1 MSWALAIG
9 LALAV
14 FAAMA
19 FALRLPRAAC
29 TSALAAL
36 ALGLAGYASQGEPG
50 LAGAPKEAA
59 PALDGVGES
68 MVELRRTILP
78 ARFHSRNNRLITAD
92 ALARRDRPA
101 DAATLLRGAVRES
114 PRDSELW
121 LALGNAL
128 MAATDGVMTPAAQ
141 YAYRRAE
148 ELAPESPGAPFFV
161 GIAELQASQF
171 IEARQLWEEAARR
184 APEGSDE
191 RAAIE
196 ERIAR
201 LDNVLRQVFAAQEA
215 QQAQQAQEAERG
227 GE

>member
-1 MSWALAIG
+1 MSWVLAIG
-9 LALAV
+9 LAVAA

-19 FALRLPRAAC
+19 FVLRLPRATW

-36 ALGLAGYASQGEPG
+36 ALGLAGYALQGEPG
-50 LAGAPKEAA
+50 LAGTPKEAE
-59 PALDGVGES
+59 PALAGVGES

-78 ARFHSRNNRLITAD
+78 QRFHSRSNRLITAD

-101 DAATLLRGAVRES
+101 EAATLLRGALREN
-114 PRDSELW
+114 PRDSEVW

-128 MAATDGVMTPAAQ
+128 VAVTDGAMTPASQ

-171 IEARQLWEEAARR
+171 IEARRLWEEAARR

-196 ERIAR
+196 ARIAR
-201 LDNVLRQVFAAQEA
+201 LDDLLRQVYA
-215 QQAQQAQEAERG
+215 AQQAQEAQAG
-227 GE
+227 NQSNPD

>member
-1 MSWALAIG
+1 MSWVLAIG
-9 LALAV
+9 LAAAA

-19 FALRLPRAAC
+19 FVLRLPRAAW

-36 ALGLAGYASQGEPG
+36 ALGLAGYALQGEPG

-59 PALDGVGES
+59 AASAGVGEP
-68 MVELRRTILP
+68 MVELRRAILP
-78 ARFHSRNNRLITAD
+78 QRFHSRSNRLITAD

-101 DAATLLRGAVRES
+101 DAATLLRGALRES
-114 PRDSELW
+114 PRDSEVW

-128 MAATDGVMTPAAQ
+128 VAVTDGAMTPASQ

-161 GIAELQASQF
+161 GIAELQASRF
-171 IEARQLWEEAARR
+171 IEARGLWEEAARR

-196 ERIAR
+196 ARIAR
-201 LDNVLRQVFAAQEA
+201 LDDLLRQVYAAQQGLEA
-215 QQAQQAQEAERG
+215 VQG